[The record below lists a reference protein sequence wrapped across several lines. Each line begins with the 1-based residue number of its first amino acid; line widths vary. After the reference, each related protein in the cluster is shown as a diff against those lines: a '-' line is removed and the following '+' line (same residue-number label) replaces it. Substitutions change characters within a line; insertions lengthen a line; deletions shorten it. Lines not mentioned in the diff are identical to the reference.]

1 MTANGHMSDSQKQG
15 KQYPGWMVVLVV
27 LIIASAHTQLTM
39 RHLALRLANVRYG
52 DIAKEDVAATPDGMG
67 TICRDPYA
75 VFKPHELQG
84 KKLWIGDQFY
94 PITDN
99 TPTEIHLDAAHVDVT
114 AAFAEKDRHRS
125 YLTGFT
131 EKTVVIKAAL
141 ACPSINFTPSDC
153 LLGLSFGLLFLY
165 FAIKRQRPARMLPPM
180 CLAVFLLVCVLSLFD
195 WARILDGSG
204 MSAERN
210 AGIKELIQYA
220 EVWLLGYLFFVEVLR
235 DRRIRRAAV
244 VTLVVAGG
252 VTIVVGLWEYT
263 WVVRGAT
270 QRLLADIGE
279 VDALFGIRFNPSRS
293 TSAGS
298 ESSRNVL
305 AGYLMIF
312 LPLLVA
318 LLPAVRSRRSRVVL
332 CIIACLGISCLLHG
346 AMLVAAVG
354 GCLLVTLNWKKT
366 SAVPATIGLVFL
378 IILLTCIISR
388 RHGAILIDSVALN
401 RTQDTYG
408 LQPMPMKG
416 QGLESVKAWEPWQQK
431 YLELQAALNAIS
443 FSPLFGYGLGMYQ
456 RRINLFFTSSK
467 HTPLTGVIKKP
478 KNFMERDSHSVFAV
492 QAVETGLIGV
502 ACLLWLLV
510 WIMQQALRVRSR
522 ADDPFDRALLLGV
535 AGSVMAI
542 LIGGWFT
549 SVMVRGLQLVV
560 IAISALPAAVAAEEK
575 GE

>member
-1 MTANGHMSDSQKQG
+1 MTANGHMSDSPKQG

-39 RHLALRLANVRYG
+39 RHLALWLANVRYG
-52 DIAKEDVAATPDGMG
+52 AIAKEDVAATPDGTG

-131 EKTVVIKAAL
+131 EKTVVIRAAL

-165 FAIKRQRPARMLPPM
+165 SVIKRQRPARMLPPM

-210 AGIKELIQYA
+210 AGIKELIQYV

-318 LLPAVRSRRSRVVL
+318 LLPAARSRRFRVVL
-332 CIIACLGISCLLHG
+332 CIISCLGISCLLHG

-366 SAVPATIGLVFL
+366 FAVPATIGLVFL

-388 RHGAILIDSVALN
+388 RHGTILIDSVALN

-416 QGLESVKAWEPWQQK
+416 QGVESVKAWEPWQQK
-431 YLELQAALNAIS
+431 YLELQAALNAVS

-510 WIMQQALRVRSR
+510 WIMQQALRVRRR

-560 IAISALPAAVAAEEK
+560 IALAALPAAVAAEEK